1 MLLDYGAES
10 RLIEQTSMRF
20 GKALGCGSTEIALIP
35 SAIVLTTII
44 DGQSVTTTRRAHNQ
58 PINMSIIHQIISICI
73 LTEKNPGNLNMVE
86 SKINAIHAD
95 SYPKWLL
102 IFMIGLSCAAFGHL
116 HGVDWPGFIVTFFAS
131 AIGMSVRI
139 FLSRRN
145 YSLLIVFAF
154 TAFVCTLI
162 AGLASYHEFSTTSN
176 IVLSSSVLLLVPGFP
191 YMNAIL
197 DAFKGYMSM
206 GWGRWTEATL
216 LTFMSAIGIILAM
229 SILDIQGW

>member
-20 GKALGCGSTEIALIP
+20 GKALGCSSTEIALIP

-73 LTEKNPGNLNMVE
+73 LTEKNPGNLEMVQ
-86 SKINAIHAD
+86 SKLNAIHAD

-102 IFMIGLSCAAFGHL
+102 VLMIGLSCAAFGHL
-116 HGVDWPGFIVTFFAS
+116 HGVDWPGFIVIFFAS

-154 TAFVCTLI
+154 TAFVCTLV
-162 AGLASYHEFSTTSN
+162 AGLASYHEFSSTEN

-216 LTFMSAIGIILAM
+216 LTFMTAIGIILAK
-229 SILDIQGW
+229 SILDILG